1 MPCTPRAWPLGSQ
14 VWPAS
19 SPPPTPAVEVDGEQ
33 AAHLLTVSSVQME
46 CTWVPNMTD
55 VKMRKSSPSKHR
67 RMRRITV
74 VGGEK
79 ELHSER
85 EGTRGAQGCPSP
97 PPGLLSGFEAM
108 AGAVLSHTWPYQL
121 SLRKA
126 LLSRLD
132 LAGFPSLTYTTPCSP
147 SLFPDS
153 TGVCI
158 LVPSTVPS
166 TVWKD
171 QKDSELRHEGLMTPQ
186 GDPPLLREQNAGCT
200 GRGASVQAWFG
211 RGFSGHS
218 YASTCSRVRGKA
230 RSGGSLSG
238 CGIYSS
244 AGGSLSAGAW
254 PDPVSPTGK
263 ARSWEHLRP

>member
-1 MPCTPRAWPLGSQ
+1 M
-14 VWPAS
+14 
-19 SPPPTPAVEVDGEQ
+19 
-33 AAHLLTVSSVQME
+33 
-46 CTWVPNMTD
+46 
-55 VKMRKSSPSKHR
+55 
-67 RMRRITV
+67 TV

-108 AGAVLSHTWPYQL
+108 AGAVLSHTWPHQL

-132 LAGFPSLTYTTPCSP
+132 LASFPSLTHTTPCSP

-153 TGVCI
+153 TDVCI

-171 QKDSELRHEGLMTPQ
+171 QKGLRAEARRPDDT
-186 GDPPLLREQNAGCT
+186 T
-200 GRGASVQAWFG
+200 GRPSSPQRAKHRLHRW
-211 RGFSGHS
+211 RGLSPGLVWPWVFWAFLCLYLLMGERKGQVWRITQWLWDLELGSGQS
-218 YASTCSRVRGKA
+218 KCWGLA
-230 RSGGSLSG
+230 
-238 CGIYSS
+238 
-244 AGGSLSAGAW
+244 
-254 PDPVSPTGK
+254 
-263 ARSWEHLRP
+263 